1 MRYES
6 AFEVAGLPAEVLETF
21 ADLPTVA
28 SFLPGASVGPA
39 NPDGSHPG
47 TLVVSF
53 GPKKL
58 AFRGKVENK
67 VERETLSGVVSGMAN
82 ADVRGARMAV
92 TMRYQLAPATARPG
106 GTRVGLVS
114 DAELTGMLAEFAKTG
129 GVVLA
134 NAVLADFAARLS
146 AHFEARAAAA
156 ASASTAASMLASMV
170 ASTTAL
176 PLASTPASAPASTPA
191 STPAA
196 TMVATAAPSTLS
208 ASTLAGAVLRAFA
221 AACTH
226 AIARAITRIWRAL
239 VGGRN

>member
-6 AFEVAGLPAEVLETF
+6 AFEVAGAPAEVLETF

-58 AFRGKVENK
+58 AFKGKVENK
-67 VERETLSGVVSGMAN
+67 VERETLSGVVSGTAS

-92 TMRYQLAPATARPG
+92 TMRYQLEPGTERPR
-106 GTRVGLVS
+106 GTRVSLVS
-114 DAELTGMLAEFAKTG
+114 EAELTGMLAEFAKTG

-146 AHFEARAAAA
+146 AHFEGRAAADQAAAAA
-156 ASASTAASMLASMV
+156 ASA
-170 ASTTAL
+170 
-176 PLASTPASAPASTPA
+176 PASAPAATVLPTP
-191 STPAA
+191 T
-196 TMVATAAPSTLS
+196 PSTLS
-208 ASTLAGAVLRAFA
+208 ASTLAGAVLRALAASCARA
-221 AACTH
+221 AA
-226 AIARAITRIWRAL
+226 RAWRAL
-239 VGGRN
+239 VGSRN

>member
-6 AFEVAGLPAEVLETF
+6 AFEVAGLPAEVFETF
-21 ADLPTVA
+21 TDLPTVA

-58 AFRGKVENK
+58 AFRGRVENK

-92 TMRYQLAPATARPG
+92 TMRYQLAPASARPG
-106 GTRVGLVS
+106 GTRVSLVS

-146 AHFEARAAAA
+146 AHFEARAAVVAPA
-156 ASASTAASMLASMV
+156 LMAASTAV
-170 ASTTAL
+170 
-176 PLASTPASAPASTPA
+176 STPALPPT

-196 TMVATAAPSTLS
+196 TVVATAAPPTLS
-208 ASTLAGAVLRAFA
+208 ASTLAIAVLRAFA
-221 AACTH
+221 AGSTR
-226 AIARAITRIWRAL
+226 AIARALARMWRAL

>member
-6 AFEVAGLPAEVLETF
+6 AFEVAGLPAEVFETF
-21 ADLPTVA
+21 TDLPTVA

-58 AFRGKVENK
+58 AFRGRVENK

-92 TMRYQLAPATARPG
+92 TMRYQLAPASARPG
-106 GTRVGLVS
+106 GTRVSLVS

-146 AHFEARAAAA
+146 AHFEARAAAV
-156 ASASTAASMLASMV
+156 ASASMAASMAASMV
-170 ASTTAL
+170 ASTTAS
-176 PLASTPASAPASTPA
+176 PPA